1 MALQVELMAAP
12 QGDTLT
18 SEFVERKGVGH
29 PDSICDAITEELSLA
44 LCRDYLRRF
53 GHILHHN
60 VDKALLWGGVAKPAY
75 GAGQMVRPIELF
87 LAGRATTRVGD
98 DVVPVDEIARATAH
112 DWFRVN
118 IPTLDPE
125 RDVVVHSLIRPGSAD
140 LVDLFERQRRQK
152 IWLANDTSI
161 GTGYAPL
168 SRLERAV
175 DQIERRL
182 TDRAFRSAHP
192 EVGSDVK
199 VMGVREGER
208 ATFIVACA
216 LIGRHLRDLEHYLE
230 RRAAVS
236 ETAREVAEA
245 AGFRE
250 PAVHVNAADDPATG
264 SVYLT
269 VSGTSAEAG
278 DDGQAGRGNRVN
290 GLITPHRPMTMESVA
305 GKNPVTHVGKLYN
318 ILAGLIA
325 HAVVEKVPEVLE
337 AQCQVVS
344 RIGEPI
350 DRPQSVI
357 VRLYPTGKQGLGQ
370 LTSGVAAIVEAE
382 LGAIQFLAERIVNG
396 SIAIGRWPLMAKQ
409 H

>member
-29 PDSICDAITEELSLA
+29 PDSICDAIAEELSLA

>member
-370 LTSGVAAIVEAE
+370 LTSGVTAIVEAE
-382 LGAIQFLAERIVNG
+382 LGAIHFLAERIVNG